1 MSEVR
6 AAARYARAV
15 MDFALEQKQEGH
27 VEKDMRLIRETISE
41 NPELGAMLN
50 SPVIKGSEKKAALDA
65 LFKDASKISKQLFG
79 LLAENKRIG
88 LLDLVAERYLF
99 LYEELK
105 GQDVATVLTA
115 VPLTADLEAKILKQL
130 KAITGKEVTIE
141 NQVDPT
147 LIGGFVLRVGD
158 LEYNASLDSKL
169 ANLKREL
176 IRK

>member
-1 MSEVR
+1 M
-6 AAARYARAV
+6 
-15 MDFALEQKQEGH
+15 
-27 VEKDMRLIRETISE
+27 
-41 NPELGAMLN
+41 
-50 SPVIKGSEKKAALDA
+50 
-65 LFKDASKISKQLFG
+65 
-79 LLAENKRIG
+79 
-88 LLDLVAERYLF
+88 
-99 LYEELK
+99 
-105 GQDVATVLTA
+105 ATVLTA

-141 NQVDPT
+141 NQVDPN